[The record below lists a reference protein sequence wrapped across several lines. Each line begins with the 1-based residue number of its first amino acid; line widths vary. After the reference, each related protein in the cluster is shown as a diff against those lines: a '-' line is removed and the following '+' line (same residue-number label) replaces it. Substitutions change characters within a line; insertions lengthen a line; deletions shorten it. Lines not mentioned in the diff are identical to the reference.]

1 MVCPAPSGG
10 CIYCVTGS
18 ATEKNIRSMPMP
30 AANSIAAQLS
40 RLNSGFDCSG
50 PSFTEPKREQ
60 AMQTTKTIY
69 SVAASR

>member
-1 MVCPAPSGG
+1 
-10 CIYCVTGS
+10 
-18 ATEKNIRSMPMP
+18 MP